1 MPQDDRV
8 IDRAWTMGAAMRRWI
23 IAALAAAFVLA
34 GCGSRN
40 QGIGFA
46 GPVGA
51 EQLTP
56 NIFKIKSRETTT
68 VQDVLLKA
76 AETAKG
82 AGGTHFKLINSSDAN
97 RQVDPTN
104 PGGIPSAAVTAT
116 APSSPPATIKPGQD
130 TYIRVL
136 QFAPGD
142 QVPGGIFQADEII
155 EFVGRRPKRG

>member
-1 MPQDDRV
+1 
-8 IDRAWTMGAAMRRWI
+8 MRRWI
-23 IAALAAAFVLA
+23 IAALAGAFVLA

-40 QGIGFA
+40 QGIGFT
-46 GPVGA
+46 GPVAA

-56 NIFKIKSRETTT
+56 NVFKIRSRDTTT

-82 AGGTHFKLINSSDAN
+82 AGGTHFRLISSSDAS

-104 PGGIPSAAVTAT
+104 PGGVSSALTPT
-116 APSSPPATIKPGQD
+116 APSSSPAGSTSIKPGQD
-130 TYIRVL
+130 IYIRVL

-142 QVPGGIFQADEII
+142 QIPGGIFQADEII
-155 EFVGRRPKRG
+155 EFVGRRSKRG